1 LELKLRI
8 SKRRLAILIPA
19 IVLPAVLVIVTTHA
33 VAASPDPGRSAPAL
47 IEDPIGVAGLV
58 FDWSYTGDQQGAQ
71 FGTSVGTAGDV
82 NGDGY
87 DDVIIGASIYS
98 YSGTT
103 SYEGAA
109 FVFYGSAS
117 GGLSDTPDWLVG
129 GDQQGARFGA
139 SVGTAGD
146 VNGDGC
152 DDVIVGAPSYDV
164 GERET
169 GGDAGRAYVFYGCWE
184 AGNGLSTSPNWIL
197 DGEGRDAN
205 FGMSVGTAG
214 DVDGDAYEDVIVGS
228 PGYHNGQARV
238 GKAYVFLGFETGQTT
253 TLFWPAEGDQAAADF
268 GAAVGTIGDV
278 NGDGYD
284 DVIVGAPQYDNG
296 EQDEGVAF
304 VYLGSGEAMSSTYW
318 LLEIDQPRAGFGTS
332 VRTAGDVNGD
342 DYDDVIVG
350 APVYSDTTGSVGGA
364 FAYYGS
370 ASGLSITP
378 TWTLLGDRPGSE
390 FGTSVGTAGD
400 VNKDGYDDVIIG
412 APQYELDQEDP
423 GFQKEEGFAFV
434 FVGSASGLSE
444 VVYWSGEGNKQ
455 GTDFGYSAGTAG
467 DVNGD
472 GCADVIVGAPQYMSA
487 SKTLLGRVFVYHGGE
502 DPVYYYIYLP
512 LTLRGS

>member
-1 LELKLRI
+1 
-8 SKRRLAILIPA
+8 
-19 IVLPAVLVIVTTHA
+19 
-33 VAASPDPGRSAPAL
+33 
-47 IEDPIGVAGLV
+47 
-58 FDWSYTGDQQGAQ
+58 
-71 FGTSVGTAGDV
+71 
-82 NGDGY
+82 
-87 DDVIIGASIYS
+87 
-98 YSGTT
+98 
-103 SYEGAA
+103 
-109 FVFYGSAS
+109 
-117 GGLSDTPDWLVG
+117 
-129 GDQQGARFGA
+129 
-139 SVGTAGD
+139 
-146 VNGDGC
+146 
-152 DDVIVGAPSYDV
+152 
-164 GERET
+164 
-169 GGDAGRAYVFYGCWE
+169 
-184 AGNGLSTSPNWIL
+184 
-197 DGEGRDAN
+197 
-205 FGMSVGTAG
+205 
-214 DVDGDAYEDVIVGS
+214 
-228 PGYHNGQARV
+228 V